1 MGGLKEKFL
10 DRISRADSI
19 EQAETVAADVD
30 SIHGLTE
37 AEFKAIREALDKR
50 FDQLADDSLD
60 EVIADAGPQMVQQ
73 LKVKE
78 EEKQA
83 IVTRAREP
91 ITLPETPMLTD
102 EQVAAAIHHIELF
115 QDLKRK
121 LLDPRVDILYIGSD
135 GKPVSHAKRKEA
147 SVEYIKRSGWRKFG
161 LAFNLNIHVLEMW
174 KDWEEDSHGKYYVW
188 NARVRVEHPA
198 GKYVESIG
206 VCSSRD
212 PFFAKRGDRYIEPD
226 EKNIKLKSETVGI
239 NRGISDLI
247 GGGVMSAEETEGR
260 R

>member
-1 MGGLKEKFL
+1 MGLKEKFL
-10 DRISRADSI
+10 TRVEEAGSI
-19 EQAETVAADVD
+19 NELEAVATDIQ
-30 SIHGLTE
+30 SIHGLTDQELHAVTVALE
-37 AEFKAIREALDKR
+37 AAFSKAA
-50 FDQLADDSLD
+50 DSLD
-60 EVIADAGPQMVQQ
+60 EVIQKEGAQVVQQ
-73 LKVKE
+73 LRVE
-78 EEKQA
+78 QEEKQA

-121 LLDPRVDILYIGSD
+121 LLDPRVDILYIGSN
-135 GKPVSHAKRKEA
+135 GRPVAYAERKAA
-147 SVEYIKRSGWRKFG
+147 STEYIKRSGWRKFA
-161 LAFNLNIHVLEMW
+161 LAFNLNIHVIEME
-174 KDWEEDSHGKYYVW
+174 KDWEEDTRGKYYVW

-226 EKNIKLKSETVGI
+226 EKNIKLKAQTVGI

-247 GGGVMSAEETEGR
+247 GGGVMSAEEAE
-260 R
+260 